1 MPSYKSKLGKP
12 DSKGNFKRDLGKQI
26 NRKPFRFYLGQDP
39 EQAEQRIARLESLWA
54 LIEAQRGCPC
64 RS

>member
-39 EQAEQRIARLESLWA
+39 EQAEQRIARLEKAFGL
-54 LIEAQRGCPC
+54 
-64 RS
+64 